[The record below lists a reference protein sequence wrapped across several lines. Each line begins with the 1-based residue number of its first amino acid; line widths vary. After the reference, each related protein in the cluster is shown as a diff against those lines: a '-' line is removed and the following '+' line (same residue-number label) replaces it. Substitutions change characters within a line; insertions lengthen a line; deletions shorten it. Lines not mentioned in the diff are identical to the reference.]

1 MRGTLSLSAEVP
13 EDDVVPLSSP
23 NQVELNILHKV
34 VIPKFLS

>member
-23 NQVELNILHKV
+23 NQVELNI
-34 VIPKFLS
+34 FT